1 MEEKIESKMTEVVE
15 YILTKPKETITA
27 DEYMILASELKD
39 ARFRREQ
46 AEQGDKFAKLLA
58 TVFPTFNGPDVNR
71 RQKQQKQQRQTQTNL
86 VKSDQFYQI
95 HI

>member
-46 AEQGDKFAKLLA
+46 AEHGDRMAKLMA
-58 TVFPTFNGPDVNR
+58 AVFPASADV
-71 RQKQQKQQRQTQTNL
+71 KNL
-86 VKSDQFYQI
+86 VPERPVRTVKK
-95 HI
+95 

>member
-46 AEQGDKFAKLLA
+46 AEQGERFNKLLA
-58 TVFPTFNGPDVNR
+58 AVIPSFNGPE
-71 RQKQQKQQRQTQTNL
+71 
-86 VKSDQFYQI
+86 VKSVAKTGKAKA
-95 HI
+95 

>member
-1 MEEKIESKMTEVVE
+1 MEERIESKMAEVVE

-58 TVFPTFNGPDVNR
+58 TVFPGFNSHE
-71 RQKQQKQQRQTQTNL
+71 
-86 VKSDQFYQI
+86 VKPEVKPAVKAVKTPAAKLNELGKK
-95 HI
+95 

>member
-46 AEQGDKFAKLLA
+46 AEQGDRMAKLMA
-58 TVFPTFNGPDVNR
+58 AVFPVSADVKTSAPAR
-71 RQKQQKQQRQTQTNL
+71 TVTPAKV
-86 VKSDQFYQI
+86 VKK
-95 HI
+95 

>member
-1 MEEKIESKMTEVVE
+1 MEERIESKMTEVVE

-58 TVFPTFNGPDVNR
+58 TVFPGFNGHEV
-71 RQKQQKQQRQTQTNL
+71 KQE
-86 VKSDQFYQI
+86 VKSAVKATKTATAKLNELGKK
-95 HI
+95 

>member
-1 MEEKIESKMTEVVE
+1 MEERIESKMTEVVE

-46 AEQGDKFAKLLA
+46 AEQGDKFGKLLA
-58 TVFPTFNGPDVNR
+58 AVFPGFGGHEDKPE
-71 RQKQQKQQRQTQTNL
+71 
-86 VKSDQFYQI
+86 VKPAVKAVKPKTAEPGKK
-95 HI
+95 

>member
-46 AEQGDKFAKLLA
+46 AEQGNRMGQLLA
-58 TVFPTFNGPDVNR
+58 AVFPGVSGNDVKNVPAEKASAPVR
-71 RQKQQKQQRQTQTNL
+71 ALKK
-86 VKSDQFYQI
+86 
-95 HI
+95 

>member
-39 ARFRREQ
+39 ARFRLEIGSTNFWLQ
-46 AEQGDKFAKLLA
+46 LFLLL
-58 TVFPTFNGPDVNR
+58 TFL
-71 RQKQQKQQRQTQTNL
+71 K
-86 VKSDQFYQI
+86 
-95 HI
+95 

>member
-1 MEEKIESKMTEVVE
+1 MEERIESKMTEVVE

-46 AEQGDKFAKLLA
+46 AEHGDKFGKLLA
-58 TVFPTFNGPDVNR
+58 AVFPGFGGHEYKPE
-71 RQKQQKQQRQTQTNL
+71 
-86 VKSDQFYQI
+86 VKPAVKAVKPKTAEPGKK
-95 HI
+95 

>member
-1 MEEKIESKMTEVVE
+1 MEERIESKMTEVVE

-58 TVFPTFNGPDVNR
+58 TVFPGFTVPEVKPDV
-71 RQKQQKQQRQTQTNL
+71 KPA
-86 VKSDQFYQI
+86 VKTVKTPAAKLNELGKK
-95 HI
+95 

>member
-46 AEQGDKFAKLLA
+46 AEQGDRFAKLLA
-58 TVFPTFNGPDVNR
+58 TVFPTFNGPDVKPATKTTKTATAKLNELG
-71 RQKQQKQQRQTQTNL
+71 KK
-86 VKSDQFYQI
+86 
-95 HI
+95 